1 MAREETIQIKIDKK
15 NAESSI
21 KALKQEAEALKKTF
35 ASIKVSDTSK
45 AATAQ
50 ANTEKAMANAVLA
63 TAKAQKEAANAE
75 TARLKSVKELE
86 NATKAHL
93 SAQKEAHSLLA
104 AQAKTEKEAANAK
117 AAMAKAEKASIQT
130 KSAALRLV
138 NQENAAVEKSARAY
152 RQLGES
158 IGSVNKANATS
169 LQSVAQFIHQQ
180 QGLENAT
187 VKATGAVHNSSG
199 TFQTYKASVQN
210 ANGTMQNFKVSVNTA
225 TGEVYSLDKGI
236 TSVSGS
242 LGKMAQSAWSTMK
255 QIVGFT
261 GVAQS
266 LRYAFTEMKSM
277 SDEMVTYRKVTG
289 ATAQEMEQIR
299 SASYDIA
306 KKYGQTPSDFLKAAS
321 EMARAGYG
329 ANSVAMAE
337 LATKTQLV
345 GDMTAEMASK
355 FLLTVDA
362 GYKYRGS
369 IEELTA
375 VLDAANEIDNN
386 YATSIEKIGEGM
398 TLIASLGGQA
408 GVPIEQLIAALGT
421 LTAATQRSGAEMA
434 RGLRSIFLNVLKDT
448 STEIEEGVTVTE
460 ENIEGLTDALAHY
473 APEVVKA
480 ANATGKLINPMEAIG
495 ALAKAYKEGLFTE
508 QELFA
513 MSKDIAGQRYYNA
526 FAALIENYDGMYQ
539 SMLETISGSA
549 GSAQKEVDNMLDSW
563 SVKFEQLKTQFV
575 ELVNTSIQE
584 GFIKDLLDGGTAALE
599 FAGSLENLAM
609 MAGGAYEAI
618 QSLSAGIKNLRMG
631 NAFGGFNLAS
641 MGVSLGIA
649 VIGAVKSAYEKNM
662 RDMQEAAKK
671 SVENAVKQT
680 ATSQSIESITQKY
693 VQIVSDG
700 IQEESGD
707 LEQLKTLQ
715 SELNGLIGDQAGA
728 IDIVNGKYDDTL
740 TALKKLTKE
749 QREAA
754 LATALAAKTEAVNAF
769 NSTKINGYNDFT
781 IAGWSG
787 TGIGLGG
794 FNSDFLKI
802 PFISDWLNNN
812 EFFRASSGL
821 TDVGVFDYQRA
832 LTFAK
837 PTEAEKIVQFYESLK
852 DAYEKMGSLNPSGE
866 LAVNGEKTVG
876 AIYSNTYK
884 ALGNFLRDVENVAL
898 PVKTALENEKSLLEG
913 VKEVTETTETTEN
926 ASKSVEDLSKS
937 FEGLTKSIENT
948 ISAKNAF
955 DEAMKSSKA
964 DGMKAY
970 NEAFETLTKEIKE
983 GRVNSTAFYASARM
997 LMGDAAYYATG
1008 GVSQNVMAALN
1019 RKGGSGSMLEAE
1031 KILNQIYENK
1041 EGTEIE
1047 GFGIYRLLEQ
1057 TKGLGRSLVDSKGN
1071 WIVPDLTDSEID
1083 YISKAWGGLSKDL
1096 IIQYLNSL
1104 DQSDIY
1110 GRATNASLLPTPP
1123 EAESAKSPEAAV
1135 EDLGTASETTS
1146 DQIAQLGEAAASA
1159 ALKIDPNVL
1168 AGRTSGGDIG
1178 EGGAEG
1184 YGNATEEAFL
1194 NGRVGGNTLGADIGV
1209 EQGYGK
1215 ETGGSVNIARFHHA
1229 GLGREAEFT
1238 TDTVK
1243 VAPEDPWTDEQKQSV
1258 LDKLSKEAQDAIE
1271 DATVEGIGDAV
1282 KNQQTWEMP
1291 PIDLELNPEPAEK
1304 TVEEVA
1310 DKAEETIG
1318 EPAKKKFSDYE
1329 NSIQQMTALKEELQS
1344 NGMQL
1349 EEAMQSLGTNWEE
1362 VTAAFIDFQ
1371 KRSGN
1376 GNNAFEPEVSTENM
1390 EDQIEQ
1396 FFQEWTGQEI
1406 IFGLNANPDEAVR
1419 VANST
1424 VQQIN
1429 QKSATIKINGKF
1441 TGIGG
1446 VGGIHL
1452 AKGTKSH
1459 EGGAAFVNDGAG
1471 PELIVQNGRAFIA
1484 GGGKPALVSLEKGA
1498 KVFTASET
1506 RNILYGSGA
1515 PAYAFG
1521 TRGSAVMMTDSGGG
1535 GSIGKTGIG
1544 SVIGGEKPGDI
1555 TIRKDKDDKA
1565 SEEKAKSSG
1574 GSSGG
1579 GSSDKKENNDAFA
1592 KLKEIIDYIL
1602 NRIGIALDEQVD
1614 IIDKQID
1621 ELRAQ
1626 RERQNQQNELE
1637 EKQKAVAEAQKDLAD
1652 AMNERTVRYLG
1663 SDGKWH
1669 WMADARNVQSAQERL
1684 DKAQQDLAEYRDEMA
1699 FNAQIEALENQKKA
1713 LQDEYNGI
1721 TKTWND
1727 IQTAVGTP
1735 TGTVGEAI
1743 SNVMAFGT
1751 DQEKKGASTVQSLLL
1766 SMMGGGSYAGNY
1778 NEALDALAQATAGSP
1793 IMPGEGVESLASL
1806 IARSG
1811 MYGGSVTDAM
1821 IDRASPLMAGASY
1834 GGATGIGSQTVYNYY
1849 VDGMKIGA
1857 DKADQPLST
1866 ILRDLSVYTNSAVS

>member
-45 AATAQ
+45 ATTAQ
-50 ANTEKAMANAVLA
+50 ANAEKAMANAALA

-93 SAQKEAHSLLA
+93 SAQKEAQNLLT

-117 AAMAKAEKASIQT
+117 AAMARAEKTSIQT
-130 KSAALRLV
+130 KSAALRLT
-138 NQENAAVEKSARAY
+138 NQENAAIEKSARAY

-158 IGSVNKANATS
+158 IGSVNKANASS
-169 LQSVAQFIHQQ
+169 LQSVTQFIHQQ

-199 TFQTYKASVQN
+199 SFQTYKASVQN
-210 ANGTMQNFKVSVNTA
+210 ADGTMQSFKVSVNTA

-236 TSVSGS
+236 TSVSGTMGR
-242 LGKMAQSAWSTMK
+242 LAQSAWSTMK

-266 LRYAFTEMKSM
+266 LRYALTEMKSM

-421 LTAATQRSGAEMA
+421 LTAATQRSGSEMA
-434 RGLRSIFLNVLKDT
+434 RGLRSIFLNVMKDT

-495 ALAKAYKEGLFTE
+495 ALAKAYKDGLFTE

-563 SVKFEQLKTQFV
+563 SVKFNQLKTQFV
-575 ELVNTSIQE
+575 ELVNTSIKD

-671 SVENAVKQT
+671 SVEDAVKQT
-680 ATSQSIESITQKY
+680 ATSQNFESITQRY
-693 VQIVSDG
+693 IQIVSDG
-700 IQEESGD
+700 IQEENGD
-707 LEQLKTLQ
+707 LDQLKGLQ
-715 SELNGLIGDQAGA
+715 SELNGLIGDQADA

-740 TALKKLTKE
+740 KKLQSMTKE

-754 LATALAAKTEAVNAF
+754 LAAAIAAKTEAVNSF
-769 NSTKINGYNDFT
+769 NSTKLNGYNDFT

-802 PFISDWLNNN
+802 PFISDWLNDN

-837 PTEAEKIVQFYESLK
+837 PTEAEKIVRFYEILK
-852 DAYEKMGSLNPSGE
+852 DTYEKMGSLTPSGE

-876 AIYSNTYK
+876 EIYSNTYK
-884 ALGNFLRDVENVAL
+884 ALGTFLRDVENVAL
-898 PVKTALENEKSLLEG
+898 PVKNAIENEQTLLNG
-913 VKEVTETTETTEN
+913 VKEVAKTSESTDE
-926 ASKSVEDLSKS
+926 AAKSVDDLSKS

-955 DEAMKSSKA
+955 DDAMKSSKA

-997 LMGDAAYYATG
+997 LMGDTAYYATG

-1057 TKGLGRSLVDSKGN
+1057 TKGLGHSLVDAKGN

-1096 IIQYLNSL
+1096 IIQYLNAL

-1110 GRATNASLLPTPP
+1110 GSSTNASLLPTPP
-1123 EAESAKSPEAAV
+1123 EAESSKAPETAV
-1135 EDLGTASETTS
+1135 EDLGTAAETTAG
-1146 DQIAQLGEAAASA
+1146 QVEKLGETIAKITGDDKSIDTSAGEASSAPSADMEEDISA
-1159 ALKIDPNVL
+1159 AD
-1168 AGRTSGGDIG
+1168 
-1178 EGGAEG
+1178 
-1184 YGNATEEAFL
+1184 
-1194 NGRVGGNTLGADIGV
+1194 VGIPS
-1209 EQGYGK
+1209 K
-1215 ETGGSVNIARFHHA
+1215 EPTGGSLS
-1229 GLGREAEFT
+1229 LGRYHHGGGWREKNQEP
-1238 TDTVK
+1238 DTVK
-1243 VAPEDPWTDEQKQSV
+1243 VTDEDTYTAEQHQEV
-1258 LDKLSKEAQDAIE
+1258 LDAFSKEAQTAIE
-1271 DATVEGIGDAV
+1271 DATVQGISEAV
-1282 KNQQTWEMP
+1282 SNQQTWEMP

-1310 DKAEETIG
+1310 AKAEETIG
-1318 EPAKKKFSDYE
+1318 APAKKKFSEYE
-1329 NSIQQMTALKEELQS
+1329 NSIQQMTALKEELLN
-1344 NGMQL
+1344 NGMQF
-1349 EEAMQSLGTNWEE
+1349 EEAMESLGTNWEE
-1362 VTAAFIDFQ
+1362 VTKAFTEF
-1371 KRSGN
+1371 KRFSVN
-1376 GNNAFEPEVSTENM
+1376 GNTPEQQLLQVASGEEEIKSL
-1390 EDQIEQ
+1390 EDEIEQ

-1419 VANST
+1419 VADST
-1424 VQQIN
+1424 VQKIN
-1429 QKSATIKINGKF
+1429 QKSATIKISGKF
-1441 TGIGG
+1441 TGIGAAG
-1446 VGGIHL
+1446 LLHL

-1484 GGGKPALVSLEKGA
+1484 GGGKPALVNLEKGA

-1506 RNILYGSGA
+1506 RSILYGGGA

-1521 TRGSAVMMTDSGGG
+1521 SRGTVSMMSDGGGG
-1535 GSIGKTGIG
+1535 GSTGRTGIG
-1544 SVIGGEKPGDI
+1544 SVTSGMNPNDI
-1555 TIRKDKDDKA
+1555 TIRKDKDDK
-1565 SEEKAKSSG
+1565 SSTEKEKSSG

-1626 RERQNQQNELE
+1626 RERQQQQNELE

-1652 AMNERTVRYLG
+1652 ALNERTVRYLG
-1663 SDGKWH
+1663 ADGKWH
-1669 WMADARNVQSAQERL
+1669 WMADARNVQSAQESL
-1684 DKAQQDLAEYRDEMA
+1684 EKAQEDLAEYRDEMA

-1721 TKTWND
+1721 SKTWND

-1793 IMPGEGVESLASL
+1793 IMPGEGVQSLASL
-1806 IARSG
+1806 IANSG
-1811 MYGGSVTDAM
+1811 MYGGSVTDSM
-1821 IDRASPLMAGASY
+1821 IDRASPLMAGATY
-1834 GGATGIGSQTVYNYY
+1834 GGATGIGSRTVYNYY

-1857 DKADQPLST
+1857 DKADQPLSS